1 MMTIVIFVECI
12 QLTAS
17 TFFVQNDKHVDNI
30 KGGGTHLLDVIA
42 SECLRSLIRER
53 SIRVKQIW
61 RQAITY
67 MMFA

>member
-1 MMTIVIFVECI
+1 MMTIVIFGMYTIDC
-12 QLTAS
+12 LAH
-17 TFFVQNDKHVDNI
+17 FFVQNDKHVDNI
-30 KGGGTHLLDVIA
+30 KGGGTHLLDLIT

-53 SIRVKQIW
+53 SIHVKQIW